1 AAVKDRLEQGRERLR
16 NRLSRRGVLMGT
28 ALTSAW
34 LLEATTQAVG
44 ANLAPHVLAK
54 TAPSIA
60 AGQATFPNL
69 LPAWPAE
76 PAKGATTDMF
86 IRNMALLAAAV
97 LVCGLAV
104 ATVAT
109 GLPGPGQPMQQAAV
123 PLPAGIAPTSPAPEQ
138 ARPKKLAADTTSVQ
152 PESVP
157 LTGHKG
163 KVHSATFS
171 PDAKTVATAGADGTV
186 RFWDPATGQQTGK
199 FEQPVEL
206 MAVAYGPDGRSLV
219 TTRKDGVL
227 VRFDLNG
234 KALWSSGMAG
244 GGGGALALSPDGR
257 RIVAGSAGG
266 VVDMFDALTGKILF
280 RFKGQDDGGMAGGAF
295 SPGGENLVRWFG
307 GNRHPPGWPV
317 RP

>member
-1 AAVKDRLEQGRERLR
+1 K
-16 NRLSRRGVLMGT
+16 RRGADRKSGEPG
-28 ALTSAW
+28 SA
-34 LLEATTQAVG
+34 
-44 ANLAPHVLAK
+44 
-54 TAPSIA
+54 
-60 AGQATFPNL
+60 
-69 LPAWPAE
+69 
-76 PAKGATTDMF
+76 
-86 IRNMALLAAAV
+86 
-97 LVCGLAV
+97 
-104 ATVAT
+104 
-109 GLPGPGQPMQQAAV
+109 
-123 PLPAGIAPTSPAPEQ
+123 
-138 ARPKKLAADTTSVQ
+138 
-152 PESVP
+152 P

-266 VVDMFDALTGKILF
+266 GVGKF
-280 RFKGQDDGGMAGGAF
+280 
-295 SPGGENLVRWFG
+295 
-307 GNRHPPGWPV
+307 HPPTGQMSFSL
-317 RP
+317 